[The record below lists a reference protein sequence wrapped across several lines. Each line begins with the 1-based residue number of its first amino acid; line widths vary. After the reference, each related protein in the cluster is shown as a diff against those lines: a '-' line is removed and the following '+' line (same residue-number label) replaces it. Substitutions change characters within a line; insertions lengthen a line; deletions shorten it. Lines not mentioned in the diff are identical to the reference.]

1 MISIRNASAAFAAT
15 SALWFAAGTVLAQ
28 TPDGTPPSR
37 EFACERAGLTG
48 SLLGLCRAYW
58 ASNDCDV
65 AKLRGNKAACQAIA
79 ANFKAQS
86 GGLDITKIFLPQV
99 VTTVP
104 ATGGEVSL
112 SGYTKVTF
120 PAGAFAGATPVTV
133 RATQD
138 PATAERFDEFAVMF
152 RPANRLSYEVR
163 VIAGAIPPI
172 SPTVR
177 IEMVVPEALLAA
189 MPAGHQMELFGQ
201 LLSKAEESAEIFE
214 IIPASYDAITK
225 TLIADVPTAYFSN
238 NRSSGSNF
246 EAVFTVAPTPG
257 ANRTVS
263 SLRSPTGSTLLNA
276 ATAAATT
283 TSQCQASSISC
294 PVVGGCTVTSPFAPA
309 RVNPVTGVT
318 QAHAGVDYRA
328 PTGTSIVAAEAG
340 TIERSYTST
349 TYGETIIVR
358 HTNGGATLYA
368 HLEQR
373 LAQAGATVTRGQQI
387 GVSDNTGQSTGPHL
401 HFEYVPNGQIIQ
413 SKNRI
418 DPDACVNTLA
428 SGSITVRDNGNI
440 ADDAFEVYLD
450 GILIGSTA
458 IGASNTLAINN
469 LIPGNHTL
477 RLVAIVAPDN
487 VGTYEIRLSD
497 GLTFAGSLSVVS
509 GVISQ
514 GGSATYTIVVPQP
527 NP

>member
-1 MISIRNASAAFAAT
+1 M
-15 SALWFAAGTVLAQ
+15 
-28 TPDGTPPSR
+28 
-37 EFACERAGLTG
+37 
-48 SLLGLCRAYW
+48 
-58 ASNDCDV
+58 
-65 AKLRGNKAACQAIA
+65 
-79 ANFKAQS
+79 
-86 GGLDITKIFLPQV
+86 
-99 VTTVP
+99 
-104 ATGGEVSL
+104 
-112 SGYTKVTF
+112 
-120 PAGAFAGATPVTV
+120 
-133 RATQD
+133 
-138 PATAERFDEFAVMF
+138 
-152 RPANRLSYEVR
+152 
-163 VIAGAIPPI
+163 
-172 SPTVR
+172 
-177 IEMVVPEALLAA
+177 
-189 MPAGHQMELFGQ
+189 
-201 LLSKAEESAEIFE
+201 
-214 IIPASYDAITK
+214 
-225 TLIADVPTAYFSN
+225 
-238 NRSSGSNF
+238 
-246 EAVFTVAPTPG
+246 
-257 ANRTVS
+257 
-263 SLRSPTGSTLLNA
+263 
-276 ATAAATT
+276 
-283 TSQCQASSISC
+283 
-294 PVVGGCTVTSPFAPA
+294 
-309 RVNPVTGVT
+309 NPVTGVT
-318 QAHAGVDYRA
+318 QAHASVDYRA